1 MKTHQLICMALWIS
15 MPAIPF
21 TQTNYMDDN
30 GNLRIALN
38 KLPFVPRGTSQ
49 GPHTMADGGI
59 QDILKEMG
67 AVIRVTESRL
77 TEEED
82 KE

>member
-1 MKTHQLICMALWIS
+1 MDIYACYS
-15 MPAIPF
+15 F

-49 GPHTMADGGI
+49 GPNTMADGGI